1 MEEATQR
8 QKLFREFS
16 HVNAYP
22 KSAPQTF
29 DAVVVLSAEEV
40 EVEGENKQRIDA
52 GLNLIREIK
61 KNGAMIFL
69 GTTGHIKCLKN
80 YLGKQKS
87 NFSLFFPT
95 KRPHESSR
103 TQIRGLAD
111 FLKKKPFSNILVV
124 SHAYHILRIKRYC
137 AKYLIG
143 QKYDFYPVGQIKK
156 QTRQLEGEIEK
167 IIKYA
172 QKGDLPLFCK

>member
-1 MEEATQR
+1 MEETTQR

-22 KSAPQTF
+22 KSALRIF

-40 EVEGENKQRIDA
+40 EVEGENKRRIDA

-69 GTTGHIKCLKN
+69 GTVWHIK
-80 YLGKQKS
+80 YLEHYLSHRKI
-87 NFSLFFPT
+87 NFSLLLPT
-95 KRPHESSR
+95 KRRHESSR
-103 TQIRGLAD
+103 TQIRSLAD

-124 SHAYHILRIKRYC
+124 SHAYHIPRVKRYC
-137 AKYLIG
+137 AQYLTG

-156 QTRQLEGEIEK
+156 QTRQLEDEIDK

-172 QKGDLPLFCK
+172 QKGDLPLLK